1 MNKALRLIQHLY
13 GEDDRP
19 EKTAQLLASDDALR
33 DEYRRLQAVKNQ
45 LDAKPPER
53 PDAAVVDRVVES
65 AMSGF
70 KERASHAARTSTASR
85 QSAKKRKDRAPST
98 LRRTPWQRV
107 LRVTA
112 ALAVLLIGVSIGV
125 WQWEAEENLV
135 ANSTPTA
142 ATAQDDATRM
152 SSTDDQSMP
161 EWDEADDVVRLHR
174 YIETLQARSSTT
186 SWDYPGEGLQ
196 PASQVRPSN
205 N

>member
-1 MNKALRLIQHLY
+1 MNKELRLIQHLY

-19 EKTAQLLASDDALR
+19 EEIEQILAADDTLR
-33 DEYRRLQAVKNQ
+33 DVYRRWRAVKKQ
-45 LDAKPPER
+45 LDAKPPQR
-53 PDAAVVDRVVES
+53 PDAAVIDRVVES
-65 AMSGF
+65 AGSRSE
-70 KERASHAARTSTASR
+70 ERASQRSAR
-85 QSAKKRKDRAPST
+85 KRTDRAPST
-98 LRRTPWQRV
+98 RRRTPWQRV

-125 WQWEAEENLV
+125 WQWEAEESLV
-135 ANSTPTA
+135 ANSDPTA
-142 ATAQDDATRM
+142 ATAQDDAARM
-152 SSTDDQSMP
+152 SAADERSMP

-196 PASQVRPSN
+196 PASRVRSSN